1 MIKTWRDKEAAKI
14 LRRERS
20 TKYAAI
26 QRTAR
31 RRLQIIDKA
40 TSLDDIARVP
50 GNRLEH
56 LKGDRKGQ
64 CSVRINRQFR
74 ACFVWKNGDAFDVE
88 IVDYH

>member
-1 MIKTWRDKEAAKI
+1 VIKTWRDKEAAKI
-14 LRRERS
+14 LRREHS
-20 TKYAAI
+20 AKYGRF
-26 QRTAR
+26 QKVAR

-50 GNRLEH
+50 GNRFEH
-56 LKGDRKGQ
+56 LKGERKGQ

-74 ACFVWKNGDAFDVE
+74 VCFVWKDGDAYDVE